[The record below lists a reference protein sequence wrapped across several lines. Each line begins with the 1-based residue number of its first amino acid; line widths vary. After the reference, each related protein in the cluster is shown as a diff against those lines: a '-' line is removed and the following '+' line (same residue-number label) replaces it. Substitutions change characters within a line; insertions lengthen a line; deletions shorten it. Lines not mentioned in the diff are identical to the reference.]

1 MSAISFM
8 ATMWPS
14 GEDAVAYG
22 VPPVILLLAILRNL
36 GKSRRSAVALFLL
49 ALIGWLLH
57 LAIIWRSIEE
67 AKEPIPAIPPG
78 ITPPA
83 QSTFSSTRVTNLG
96 GRTVL
101 QLQVPGEFI
110 WKLRGNERAVRFT
123 YGFIPTAYLDGIT
136 NGAGYTLRLREGE
149 IVREI
154 FHHKLEPR
162 AKAADRGAQ
171 HAAIIRPPVRPGA
184 QLELVI
190 DSGDFNDSAWDW
202 VYLANLDF
210 ERSARFTSAQFPLYA
225 RLPDSAI
232 APVASLFQ
240 LNGHTSFLQLHAPA
254 QLVYRLSGSEKN
266 LRFTYG
272 FLTDAYQNGNLT
284 DGARFLVLLEGP
296 DGASLPLLDRLLEPL
311 KQQADRG
318 PQPAVLTLPD
328 FSPGTRLVLMIQPGP
343 TGNNSWDWTYIS
355 RVSLD

>member
-1 MSAISFM
+1 MTAITFM
-8 ATMWPS
+8 ATTWQS
-14 GEDAVAYG
+14 GIDAMAYG

-36 GKSRRSAVALFLL
+36 WKSRRSAVLLYSL
-49 ALIGWLLH
+49 ALAGWLLH

-67 AKEPIPAIPPG
+67 AKEPFPAIPPG

-83 QSTFSSTRVTNLG
+83 RSSFPSALVANLD

-101 QLQVPGEFI
+101 QLQAPGEFI
-110 WKLRGNERAVRFT
+110 WKLRGHERAVRFT
-123 YGFIPTAYLDGIT
+123 YGFNPTAYLDGTT
-136 NGAGYTLRLREGE
+136 NGAGFTLRLREGE

-171 HAAIIRPPVRPGA
+171 HAAIILPPVMPGA
-184 QLELVI
+184 QLELAV

-210 ERSARFTSAQFPLYA
+210 ERSARFTAAQFPLYA
-225 RLPDSAI
+225 RLPDSAT

-240 LNGHTSFLQLHAPA
+240 LNGHPSFLQLHAPA
-254 QLVYRLSGSEKN
+254 QLVYRLGGSEKN

-272 FLTDAYQNGNLT
+272 FLAGAYQNGNLT

-296 DGASLPLLDRLLEPL
+296 DGVSLPLLDRLLDPL
-311 KQQADRG
+311 KQIADRG
-318 PQPAVLTLPD
+318 PQPAVLALPD
-328 FSPGTRLVLMIQPGP
+328 FSPGTRLVLKIEPGP
-343 TGNNSWDWTYIS
+343 NGNNSWDWTYIS
-355 RVSLD
+355 RVALD

>member
-1 MSAISFM
+1 
-8 ATMWPS
+8 MWPS
-14 GEDAVAYG
+14 CENAVVYG
-22 VPPVILLLAILRNL
+22 VPPAILLLAILRNL
-36 GKSRRSAVALFLL
+36 REARRSAAGLCLL
-49 ALIGWLLH
+49 ALTGWLLH
-57 LAIIWRSIEE
+57 IAIIWRSTER
-67 AKEPIPAIPPG
+67 ANEPFPPATG

-83 QSTFSSTRVTNLG
+83 KSSFPPPLVTNLD

-101 QLQVPGEFI
+101 QLQAPGEFI

-123 YGFIPTAYLDGIT
+123 YGFIPTAYLDGTT

-154 FHHKLEPR
+154 FRHKLEPR
-162 AKAADRGAQ
+162 AKAADRGTQ
-171 HAAIIRPPVRPGA
+171 HASIILPPVLPGA
-184 QLELVI
+184 QLELAV

-240 LNGHTSFLQLHAPA
+240 LNGHASFLQLHAPA

-266 LRFTYG
+266 LRFAYG
-272 FLTDAYQNGNLT
+272 FLPAAYQNGNLT

-296 DGASLPLLDRLLEPL
+296 DGASIPLLDRLLEPM
-311 KQQADRG
+311 KQPADRG

-328 FSPGTRLVLMIQPGP
+328 FSPGSRLVLMIEPGP